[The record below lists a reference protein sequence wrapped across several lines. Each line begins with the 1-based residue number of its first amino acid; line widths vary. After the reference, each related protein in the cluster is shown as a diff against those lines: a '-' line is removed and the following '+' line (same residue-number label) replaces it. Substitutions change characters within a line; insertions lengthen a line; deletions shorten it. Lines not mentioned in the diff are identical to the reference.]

1 MKKGGDPSEFE
12 LKIAS
17 IEVSYGIPLSN
28 EMKIAAVMQAA
39 GYKYADTIRSET
51 RMIENGGRTVT
62 YDDLI
67 QAMT

>member
-1 MKKGGDPSEFE
+1 
-12 LKIAS
+12 
-17 IEVSYGIPLSN
+17 
-28 EMKIAAVMQAA
+28 MKIAAVMQAA